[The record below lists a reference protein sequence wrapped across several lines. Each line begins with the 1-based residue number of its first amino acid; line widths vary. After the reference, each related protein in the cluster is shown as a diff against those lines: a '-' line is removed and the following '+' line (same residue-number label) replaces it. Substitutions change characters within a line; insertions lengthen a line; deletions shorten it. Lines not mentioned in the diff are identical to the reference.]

1 MRKPETKSEFALW
14 RAMSLAEMGKQ
25 HLEQG
30 GNLTLAL
37 TYMLQAVGEVASAM
51 YEDKGKQC

>member
-1 MRKPETKSEFALW
+1 MRKPETEAEFALW
-14 RAMSLAEMGKQ
+14 RAMSACQMGQQ

-30 GNLTLAL
+30 GSLTLAL
-37 TYMLQAVGEVASAM
+37 TYLLAAVGDVASAM